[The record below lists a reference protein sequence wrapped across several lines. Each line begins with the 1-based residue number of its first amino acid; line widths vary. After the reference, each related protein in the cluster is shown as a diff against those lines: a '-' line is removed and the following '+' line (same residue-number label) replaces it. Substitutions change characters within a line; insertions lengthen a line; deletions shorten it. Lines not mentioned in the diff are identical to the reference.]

1 MKMLRLGIWLA
12 TLAFIVML
20 FAPLV
25 GEMYTRLRAAVDQ
38 NLLP

>member
-12 TLAFIVML
+12 TLVFIVML

-25 GEMYTRLRAAVDQ
+25 SEMYTRLRATVDQ